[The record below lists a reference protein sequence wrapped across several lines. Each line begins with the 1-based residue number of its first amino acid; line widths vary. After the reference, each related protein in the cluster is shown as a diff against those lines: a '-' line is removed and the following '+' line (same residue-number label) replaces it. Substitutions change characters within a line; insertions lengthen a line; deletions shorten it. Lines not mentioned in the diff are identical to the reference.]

1 MLLIAD
7 DRERAVNV
15 FLETLV
21 EPDQFRIERITS
33 GDYVFLSNGR
43 ADQEGQQNQAS
54 QEGQPDQQ
62 IPVLIIERKS
72 LSDLAAS
79 IKDGRMENHANLE
92 ALKSEH
98 PALRI
103 VYLIEGSPFTKP
115 EKKINGIPFKTL
127 LSQIDS
133 LMFGGAHIVWAKNE
147 EQTAAR
153 IVALFRRMATA
164 EATALASMAV
174 SGGANPANSASNA
187 TPPLGAI
194 PSYLKKPHKKSL
206 PMIHTDMVA
215 VVPGV
220 SRVTAALLLKRWSV
234 FDLLEQKVSGEDL
247 AAFTYQSGAK
257 LGNRAAALTANL
269 TPHHTKILAQ
279 IPGITEEVA
288 SAILAAVPFATLLG
302 GFPKGSIANIAKAN
316 GKKIGKA
323 AEAKVVTT
331 FEKPSQ

>member
-21 EPDQFRIERITS
+21 EPDQFRIERITT
-33 GDYVFLSNGR
+33 GDYVFLSSSGQ
-43 ADQEGQQNQAS
+43 ASQQSQDVQLDQPS
-54 QEGQPDQQ
+54 QEGQPNKQ

-92 ALKSEH
+92 ALKAEH

-153 IVALFRRMATA
+153 IVALFRRMAAT
-164 EATALASMAV
+164 EAIALANMAV
-174 SGGANPANSASNA
+174 GGGVVGDGVNSASNL
-187 TPPLGAI
+187 TPAF
-194 PSYLKKPHKKSL
+194 LKKPHKKTL

-220 SRVTAALLLKRWSV
+220 SRVTAALLLKKWSV

-269 TPHHTKILAQ
+269 TPHHAKILAQ

-288 SAILAAVPFATLLG
+288 SAILGAIPFATLLG
-302 GFPKGSIANIAKAN
+302 GFPKGSIANVTKTN

-323 AEAKVVTT
+323 AEGKVVSI
-331 FEKPSQ
+331 FEKPT

>member
-21 EPDQFRIERITS
+21 EPDQFRIERITT
-33 GDYVFLSNGR
+33 GDYVFL
-43 ADQEGQQNQAS
+43 GQAGHVG
-54 QEGQPDQQ
+54 EPGQP
-62 IPVLIIERKS
+62 IPALVIERKS

-92 ALKSEH
+92 ALKVEH

-153 IVALFRRMATA
+153 IVSLFKRMATIEIA
-164 EATALASMAV
+164 AAAAASAAV
-174 SGGANPANSASNA
+174 GGGSAA
-187 TPPLGAI
+187 TPAGVATPAGAAT
-194 PSYLKKPHKKSL
+194 PSYLKKPHKKTSA
-206 PMIHTDMVA
+206 MIHTDMIA

-220 SRVTAALLLKRWSV
+220 SRVTAALLLKKWSV
-234 FDLLEQKVSGEDL
+234 FDLLEQKVSGDEL

-257 LGNRAAALTANL
+257 LGNRAAALTADL
-269 TPHHTKILAQ
+269 APHHAKLISQ
-279 IPGITEEVA
+279 IPGIKEEVA
-288 SAILAAVPFATLLG
+288 VVILAAVPFAALLS
-302 GFPKGSIANIAKAN
+302 GFPKGAVANITRAN
-316 GKKIGKA
+316 GKKVGKA
-323 AEAKVVTT
+323 AEAKIVAM
-331 FEKPSQ
+331 FERPV